1 MAQRRRTARR
11 TRRHADTAH
20 PHEPD
25 GRTPGSRTPDGTDID
40 VARVRAILALGGVPW
55 GDLDDG
61 VQEVRLKLL
70 EQHADRGRAVIRDAS
85 AWSSVVAARVAVDWH
100 RAGARDDGLRAR
112 LAARW
117 VRQPAAEH
125 TQEDRTLALAVADGL
140 GSLPHHQRQVL
151 TLRYYADLPVRD
163 IAQLLGIPEGTV
175 KSRLHTAVAALRTR
189 LHETEVVHGDAT
201 DRD

>member
-1 MAQRRRTARR
+1 MTGRRRTLRR
-11 TRRHADTAH
+11 IGRRADAT
-20 PHEPD
+20 EPRGPD
-25 GRTPGSRTPDGTDID
+25 RHTPDALTPARTDVD
-40 VARVRAILALGGVPW
+40 VSRVRAILALGGVPW

-70 EQHADRGRAVIRDAS
+70 EQRADPARAAVRDTS
-85 AWSSVVAARVAVDWH
+85 AWSSVVASRVAADWH

-117 VRQPAAEH
+117 ARQPVVEH
-125 TQEDRTLALAVADGL
+125 TEEDRTTALAVADGL
-140 GSLPHHQRQVL
+140 GSLPPHQRQVL

-163 IAQLLGIPEGTV
+163 IARVLGVPEGTV

-189 LHETEVVHGDAT
+189 LRETEVILGDRT